1 MTAGVGLSGLQYKL
15 VQNGFDMSG
24 NYKGY
29 DGQCFVGYVADQL
42 GLDRDHAINL
52 GLPP

>member
-1 MTAGVGLSGLQYKL
+1 
-15 VQNGFDMSG
+15 MSG